1 MWEVGSRIFE
11 GGQAMAK
18 KIDAVILKET
28 KYIALWVVIFSVLM
42 QAVFLMIGQWS
53 YTVLLGNLLSAAVV
67 VLNFFL
73 MCLSVQRSLAKEP
86 KDAKLSMQASQIY
99 RYMLVVVVAV
109 LGAVLPCFDMWA
121 TIIPLFFP
129 RIAIALRP
137 LFGGMDA

>member
-1 MWEVGSRIFE
+1 
-11 GGQAMAK
+11 MAK
-18 KIDAVILKET
+18 QIDAVILKET
-28 KYIALWVVIFSVLM
+28 KYIALWVVIFSALM
-42 QAVFLMIGQWS
+42 QAVFLMVGYWD
-53 YTVLLGNLLSAAVV
+53 YTVLLGNLISAAVV

-86 KDAKLSMQASQIY
+86 KDAKLSMKVSQLY
-99 RYMLVVVVAV
+99 RYLLVAVVAI